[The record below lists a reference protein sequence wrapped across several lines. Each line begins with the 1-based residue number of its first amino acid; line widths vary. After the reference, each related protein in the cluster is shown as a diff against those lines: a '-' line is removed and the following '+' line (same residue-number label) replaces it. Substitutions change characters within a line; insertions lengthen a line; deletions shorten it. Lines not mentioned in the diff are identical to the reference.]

1 VDRPAHLVRRI
12 GGLMAGATVP
22 LAIHRAGGDR
32 LAFVLYFLRRNP
44 RMIVGGIIVLG
55 WLFIAAFAP
64 FVAPYDPIKVN
75 VSDSLIPPGGAH
87 WLGTDDLGRDV
98 LSRVMWGA
106 RVSLSVGVISV
117 SIGLLVGTSLGL
129 AAGYL
134 GGTFDLLIMR
144 GIDALLAFPALI
156 LAIAITSALGPQIQ
170 NAMIAIGIV
179 AIPAYA
185 RLTRGQVLA
194 VRSRD
199 FIVAARTIGCT
210 PLGIIRRHIFPNIM
224 NTLIVQATLSTAFAI
239 LAEAALSFLGLGPQ
253 PPYPSWG
260 QDINY
265 SQRYLPNLKWWMS
278 VGPGLAIFTAVFGFN
293 YLGDALRDALDPRLR
308 RSG

>member
-1 VDRPAHLVRRI
+1 
-12 GGLMAGATVP
+12 MAGTTVP
-22 LAIHRAGGDR
+22 IAIRGVGSDR
-32 LAFVLYFLRRNP
+32 LGSALYFLRRNP
-44 RMIVGGIIVLG
+44 RMIVGGAIVLA
-55 WLFIAAFAP
+55 WLFVAIFAP
-64 FVAPYDPIKVN
+64 WVAPYDPIKVN
-75 VSDSLIPPGGAH
+75 VSDSLIPPGPGH

-134 GGTFDLLIMR
+134 GGKFDLFIMR

-194 VRSRD
+194 VRARD
-199 FIVAARTIGCT
+199 FIVAARTIGAP
-210 PLGIIRRHIFPNIM
+210 PLRIVMRHIFPNVM
-224 NTLIVQATLSTAFAI
+224 NALIVQATLSTAFAI

-278 VGPGLAIFTAVFGFN
+278 VGPGIAIFTAVFAFN
-293 YLGDALRDALDPRLR
+293 FLGDALRDALDPRLR

>member
-1 VDRPAHLVRRI
+1 
-12 GGLMAGATVP
+12 MAGATVP
-22 LAIHRAGGDR
+22 LAIRRAADDR
-32 LAFVLYFLRRNP
+32 LGSVLYFLRRNP
-44 RMIVGGIIVLG
+44 RMIVGGVIVLG
-55 WLFIAAFAP
+55 WLCIAAFAP

-75 VSDSLIPPGGAH
+75 VTDSLIPPGAAH

-210 PLGIIRRHIFPNIM
+210 PMGIIWRHIFPNIM

>member
-1 VDRPAHLVRRI
+1 
-12 GGLMAGATVP
+12 MAETAAP
-22 LAIHRAGGDR
+22 LAIRRASDDR
-32 LAFVLYFLRRNP
+32 VGSAIYFLRRNP
-44 RMIVGGIIVLG
+44 RMIIGGLIVLG
-55 WLFIAAFAP
+55 WLFAAAFAP

-75 VSDSLIPPGGAH
+75 VSDSLIPPGAAH

-98 LSRVMWGA
+98 LSRVIWGS

-134 GGTFDLLIMR
+134 GGKFDLFIMR

-194 VRSRD
+194 VRNRD
-199 FIVAARTIGCT
+199 FIVAARTIGAT
-210 PLGIIRRHIFPNIM
+210 PLRIVMRHIFPNIM

-293 YLGDALRDALDPRLR
+293 FLGDALRDALDPRLR

>member
-1 VDRPAHLVRRI
+1 V
-12 GGLMAGATVP
+12 AGTTVP
-22 LAIHRAGGDR
+22 IAIGRVSADR
-32 LAFVLYFLRRNP
+32 WASALYFLRRNP
-44 RMIVGGIIVLG
+44 RMIVGGAIVLA
-55 WLFIAAFAP
+55 WIVIAVFAP
-64 FVAPYDPIKVN
+64 WIAPFDPIKVN
-75 VSDSLIPPGGAH
+75 VTDSLIPPGPGH

-98 LSRVMWGA
+98 LSRVMWGS
-106 RVSLSVGVISV
+106 RVSLSVGAISV

-134 GGTFDLLIMR
+134 GGKFDLFIMR

-194 VRSRD
+194 VRAREY
-199 FIVAARTIGCT
+199 IVAARTIGAS
-210 PLGIIRRHIFPNIM
+210 PLRIVLRHIFPNVM
-224 NTLIVQATLSTAFAI
+224 NALIVQATLSTAFAI

-278 VGPGLAIFTAVFGFN
+278 VGPGLAIFTAVFAFN
-293 YLGDALRDALDPRLR
+293 FLGDALRDALDPRLR

>member
-1 VDRPAHLVRRI
+1 
-12 GGLMAGATVP
+12 MAGTTVP
-22 LAIHRAGGDR
+22 IALPRVSDDR
-32 LAFVLYFLRRNP
+32 LGSAIYFLRRNP
-44 RMIVGGIIVLG
+44 RMIVGGAIVLA
-55 WLFIAAFAP
+55 WLIIALFAP
-64 FVAPYDPIKVN
+64 FLAPYDPIKVN
-75 VSDSLIPPGGAH
+75 VTDSLIPPGGAH

-98 LSRVMWGA
+98 LSRVMWGS

-117 SIGLLVGTSLGL
+117 SIGLLVGTSVGL

-134 GGTFDLLIMR
+134 GGKFDLFIMR

-194 VRSRD
+194 VRAREY
-199 FIVAARTIGCT
+199 IVAARTIGCS
-210 PLGIIRRHIFPNIM
+210 PLRIVMRHIFPNIM

-265 SQRYLPNLKWWMS
+265 SQRYLANLKWWMS
-278 VGPGLAIFTAVFGFN
+278 VGPGIAIFTAVFGFN
-293 YLGDALRDALDPRLR
+293 FLGDALRDALDPRLR
-308 RSG
+308 RSGT

>member
-1 VDRPAHLVRRI
+1 
-12 GGLMAGATVP
+12 MAGATVP
-22 LAIHRAGGDR
+22 ITLGRTRNER
-32 LAFVLYFLRRNP
+32 LASAVYFLRRNP
-44 RMIVGGIIVLG
+44 RMIVGGFIVLG
-55 WLFIAAFAP
+55 WLLVAIFAP
-64 FVAPYDPIKVN
+64 FIAPYDPVKVT
-75 VSDSLIPPGGAH
+75 VLDSLQPPNASH
-87 WLGTDDLGRDV
+87 WFGTDDLGRDV
-98 LSRVMWGA
+98 LSRVMWGS

-194 VRSRD
+194 VRQRE
-199 FIVAARTIGCT
+199 FIVAARTIGAA
-210 PLGIIRRHIFPNIM
+210 PMRIVLRHIFPNVM
-224 NTLIVQATLSTAFAI
+224 NALIVQATLSTAFAI

-278 VGPGLAIFTAVFGFN
+278 VGPGIAIFSAVFAFN
-293 YLGDALRDALDPRLR
+293 FLGDALRDALDPRLR

>member
-1 VDRPAHLVRRI
+1 
-12 GGLMAGATVP
+12 MAGTTVP
-22 LAIHRAGGDR
+22 ITLRRVSDDRMASAIW
-32 LAFVLYFLRRNP
+32 FLRRNP
-44 RMIVGGIIVLG
+44 RMIIGGAIVFA
-55 WLFIAAFAP
+55 WLFVAAFAP
-64 FVAPYDPIKVN
+64 WIAPFDPIKVN
-75 VSDSLIPPGGAH
+75 VTDSLIPPSPGH

-98 LSRVMWGA
+98 LSRVMWGS

-117 SIGLLVGTSLGL
+117 SIGLFVGTSLGL

-134 GGTFDLLIMR
+134 GGKFDLLIMR

-194 VRSRD
+194 VRARE
-199 FIVAARTIGCT
+199 FIVAARTIGAS
-210 PLGIIRRHIFPNIM
+210 PLRIVLRHIFPNVM
-224 NTLIVQATLSTAFAI
+224 NALIVQATLSTAFAI

-278 VGPGLAIFTAVFGFN
+278 VGPGIAIFTAVFAFN
-293 YLGDALRDALDPRLR
+293 FLGDALRDALDPRLR

>member
-1 VDRPAHLVRRI
+1 
-12 GGLMAGATVP
+12 MAGTTVP
-22 LAIHRAGGDR
+22 LAVPPIGDDR
-32 LAFVLYFLRRNP
+32 LASAMYFLRRNP
-44 RMIVGGIIVLG
+44 RMIVGGAIVLT
-55 WLFIAAFAP
+55 WLVIAVFAP
-64 FVAPYDPIKVN
+64 FIAPYDPIRVIPA
-75 VSDSLIPPGGAH
+75 DSLIPPGSAH

-98 LSRVMWGA
+98 LSRVMWGS

-134 GGTFDLLIMR
+134 GGKFDLLIMR

-179 AIPAYA
+179 AIPVYA

-194 VRSRD
+194 VRSREYV
-199 FIVAARTIGCT
+199 VAARTIGAT
-210 PLGIIRRHIFPNIM
+210 PLRIVMRHILPNIM

-265 SQRYLPNLKWWMS
+265 SQRYLANLKWWMS
-278 VGPGLAIFTAVFGFN
+278 VGPGIAIFTAVFGFN
-293 YLGDALRDALDPRLR
+293 FLGDALRDALDPRLR